1 MEASFREAWKTFFKE
16 QCTYIFVYSNVNLK
30 SERVKIAKAKVKKCF
45 MGKYFN
51 QHLDNPS
58 VILGE
63 MFTQIS

>member
-1 MEASFREAWKTFFKE
+1 M
-16 QCTYIFVYSNVNLK
+16 
-30 SERVKIAKAKVKKCF
+30 KISKAKVKKCF

-63 MFTQIS
+63 MFT